1 MCGGGDFNVDAYAR
15 MLPGFCSLGRRL
27 FASGLQGLWGFV
39 VGVHKTL
46 ADTISRKDFKLLD
59 LGLNPVHIDG
69 RAALPAG
76 PW

>member
-15 MLPGFCSLGRRL
+15 MLPGFCSPVGL
-27 FASGLQGLWGFV
+27 FASGLQGLWGCV
-39 VGVHKTL
+39 VGVHTTL
-46 ADTISRKDFKLLD
+46 ADTIAKKDFKLLD